1 MKGSVCVCVCVCVG
15 WGRVGFEIFKAQDWP
30 VTFLRLLPVDLDA
43 ELSPVLR
50 HHVCLHA
57 AMLPIVMIMD

>member
-1 MKGSVCVCVCVCVG
+1 VG